1 MKQDGHGVP
10 HVCAPN
16 RAGDGGLKVKQGLV
30 QNMTG
35 CASLGKV
42 LTSMPEGQ
50 RWYRLAMILSLPF
63 QINQTGLGVP
73 VVVQ

>member
-10 HVCAPN
+10 HVCAPS

-50 RWYRLAMILSLPF
+50 R
-63 QINQTGLGVP
+63 
-73 VVVQ
+73 